1 MLQCKTEDHDRCTV
15 VRIDDNRLDAVSSQ
29 DFKRYMFEIVDK
41 GTRNIGV
48 DMSNVA
54 FIDSTGLGVLVA
66 VLNRLGQDGNLFL
79 WEVSPEVKSIL
90 ELTQLYKVLNIYE
103 TEDDALGEYDG

>member
-1 MLQCKTEDHDRCTV
+1 MLQCKTENRDRCTL
-15 VRIDDNRLDAVSSQ
+15 VRIGDNRLDAVVSQ
-29 DFKRYMFEIVDK
+29 DFKTYMFNIVDD
-41 GTRNIGV
+41 GTQNIGI

-66 VLNRLGQDGNLFL
+66 VLNRLGKDGNLFL
-79 WEVSPEVKSIL
+79 WEVSPEIKSIL

-103 TEDDALGEYDG
+103 TEDDALGEYD